1 MGETPGKAVGKASG
15 AYAHMLSR
23 AGGGRAECWVGMS
36 IHISLE
42 GICENTNINPP
53 GAINTL

>member
-23 AGGGRAECWVGMS
+23 AGGECWVGMS